1 MVSLRSMLARRIV
14 RILDTSRR
22 LSTRA
27 GRPAVAAMLD
37 PRARRHGAG
46 RPARC
51 RGTQARVLA
60 SFDKAGRGQVQTAGQ
75 DDSRAGGGSGRTA
88 RSGGDRDCVARPAGT
103 VSDGVGESFY
113 TRRPYEL
120 IRKTADP
127 QGRFEIAFEP
137 EINGFG
143 AGRRG
148 RQFHGPG
155 EGARVRPGLRLKDS
169 PIRLSEGDVPING
182 RLVDLEGRPVA
193 GVKVRIVR
201 LYFRRVPKPDA
212 RPMPGLDRTISPVA
226 RSLGLDGEPAL
237 PGGVVTD
244 ADGRFRIEGL
254 GRDTLAS
261 LEISGQNTALKQV
274 QVLARAMERIAGEP
288 REPEFTGLAEPATYG
303 ANCTIAV
310 EPSRPIEG
318 VVRDAETRQP
328 IPGAVV
334 TLHQLSGSLI
344 TLDGTVLTQTDAQGR
359 YRLIGL
365 PKARSGGH
373 KLAVYPPLDQPYF
386 ITRDLEFPAWP
397 GLDPVTFD
405 IALKRGGL
413 ITGKI
418 TDLKTGKPV
427 QATVD
432 YFPFLSN
439 PHARDYPNF
448 DPRITASVAIK
459 TRYRTDREGRFQI
472 PGSTWTRSRHGT
484 YLTTARTG

>member
-1 MVSLRSMLARRIV
+1 M
-14 RILDTSRR
+14 
-22 LSTRA
+22 
-27 GRPAVAAMLD
+27 
-37 PRARRHGAG
+37 
-46 RPARC
+46 
-51 RGTQARVLA
+51 
-60 SFDKAGRGQVQTAGQ
+60 
-75 DDSRAGGGSGRTA
+75 
-88 RSGGDRDCVARPAGT
+88 
-103 VSDGVGESFY
+103 SDGVGESFY

-137 EINGFG
+137 RSTDSEQANAQDNSMVLAKAPGFG
-143 AGRRG
+143 L
-148 RQFHGPG
+148 
-155 EGARVRPGLRLKDS
+155 GLRLKDS
-169 PIRLSEGDVPING
+169 QIRLSEGDVPING
-182 RLVDLEGRPVA
+182 QIVDLEGRPIA
-193 GVKVRIVR
+193 GVKIRLVR
-201 LYFRRVPKPDA
+201 LHLLSPEARREADA
-212 RPMPGLDRTISPVA
+212 RTGPYQFPTA

-244 ADGRFRIEGL
+244 ADGRFRMEGL

-261 LEISGQNTALKQV
+261 LEISGQKTALKQV
-274 QVLARAMERIAGEP
+274 EVLARAMERIAGEP
-288 REPEFTGLAEPATYG
+288 REAQFTGLAEPATYG

-359 YRLIGL
+359 YRLTGL

-386 ITRDLEFPAWP
+386 ITRDLEFPASP

-405 IALKRGGL
+405 IALKRGVS

-472 PGSTWTRSRHGT
+472 PGLPGLGVVTAHTDDRSYRVGIGAETIAGATDQLPT
-484 YLTTARTG
+484 YDHIYPPMYQGLKAVDVPEGVRDFRADLALDPGGLDQGPPR